1 MRVSLA
7 EIEVASWMLFMN
19 DNQIIPIE
27 KTRETFVT
35 TLEIMKQLKFYILL
49 YEFDDIDFLKQ
60 TLYL

>member
-35 TLEIMKQLKFYILL
+35 TLERMKQLKFYILL